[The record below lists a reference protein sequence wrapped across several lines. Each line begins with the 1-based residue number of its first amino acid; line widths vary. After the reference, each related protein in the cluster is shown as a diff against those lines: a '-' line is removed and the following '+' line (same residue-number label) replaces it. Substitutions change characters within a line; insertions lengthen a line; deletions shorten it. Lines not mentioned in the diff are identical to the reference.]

1 MPFDEEKIL
10 QDYIARLLS
19 LQDERD
25 EWLGED
31 DLKKAARDLGLSDR
45 DLARIDAVAEGHRQR
60 GHNFSRHEAWDE
72 AIAEFRQAMVLDPFD
87 VPLLHELAVAHAS
100 RYQQTHRDDDRA
112 AARHYARRCIQLDA
126 DHQRSYELLTAL
138 QQAPAA
144 HPGKRAKVAVFV
156 AAAVVLVGAL
166 LVLVTLDTAPSTP
179 PPTPP
184 DGPLPSEASIPIRL
198 VEDGNAEGLRL
209 SVEQSLFKNYDAS
222 FSYTLNATLHNE
234 AHELHRLRM
243 KLALI
248 GAAGEVLQTKY
259 FDAVADHEPY
269 LRPGD
274 TAPLDALIYEKQA
287 PPGVREAL
295 LSVDIV
301 ERMPAPDD
309 YGAPRPVPLT
319 WAFTQPAYLDVA
331 VFERES
337 RISRSLREDL
347 HFLTLA
353 LRNQGSRAVQ
363 GLRLKVTWYGP
374 QDEVLTSKLSYAVL
388 SSGPALRPGETWVDR
403 VIGTFPQGSGQPFA
417 RYAVSVVEAE

>member
-45 DLARIDAVAEGHRQR
+45 DLVRIDAVAEGHRQR
-60 GHNFSRHEAWDE
+60 GRNFSRHEAWDE

-209 SVEQSLFKNYDAS
+209 SVEQSLFKNY
-222 FSYTLNATLHNE
+222 
-234 AHELHRLRM
+234 
-243 KLALI
+243 
-248 GAAGEVLQTKY
+248 
-259 FDAVADHEPY
+259 
-269 LRPGD
+269 
-274 TAPLDALIYEKQA
+274 
-287 PPGVREAL
+287 
-295 LSVDIV
+295 
-301 ERMPAPDD
+301 
-309 YGAPRPVPLT
+309 
-319 WAFTQPAYLDVA
+319 
-331 VFERES
+331 
-337 RISRSLREDL
+337 
-347 HFLTLA
+347 
-353 LRNQGSRAVQ
+353 
-363 GLRLKVTWYGP
+363 
-374 QDEVLTSKLSYAVL
+374 
-388 SSGPALRPGETWVDR
+388 
-403 VIGTFPQGSGQPFA
+403 
-417 RYAVSVVEAE
+417 